1 VCELLARAS
10 TAPVYALSDTFL
22 GIGVVGGYV
31 VSWAKAGEL
40 TADAARQIM
49 LSTALSDV
57 ITDSSGINRYMFDWA
72 QLKR

>member
-1 VCELLARAS
+1 
-10 TAPVYALSDTFL
+10 
-22 GIGVVGGYV
+22 